1 LNLSKAKPMFKK
13 DIITRFKTRRK
24 PMTGAKEQSVEKLPN
39 KGLLEPKPISRR
51 WVLFSGSRR
60 KKKLQSKVNVCGDT
74 QISRTNQKRSL
85 AQVKRDP
92 RTPQ

>member
-1 LNLSKAKPMFKK
+1 
-13 DIITRFKTRRK
+13 
-24 PMTGAKEQSVEKLPN
+24 MTGVKEQSVEKLPN

-51 WVLFSGSRR
+51 WVFFVLDQGR

-92 RTPQ
+92 RTPK

>member
-13 DIITRFKTRRK
+13 EIITRFKTRRK

-51 WVLFSGSRR
+51 WVFFFWIKNER
-60 KKKLQSKVNVCGDT
+60 KSCRVM
-74 QISRTNQKRSL
+74 
-85 AQVKRDP
+85 
-92 RTPQ
+92 